1 VHIIRKKSLL
11 LFKPKAFDSVSWE
24 YRLELL
30 QHRGFL
36 VRWCNWLALKLSSS
50 SSSVR
55 LNDVRDPWIKHKR
68 GLRQGNPLSTYLFI
82 IAIDTLQHI
91 LQRATDEE
99 LLTPLR
105 DRTARLR
112 LSLYV
117 DDAVVFVSPV
127 QADVDMLMMI
137 MHHFGTAFGL
147 QINVSKSI
155 VAPICCTQLNL
166 DEILQNFAGAHVAFR
181 ISYLGLPITL
191 GRLRLVHLQFVFD
204 RATKKLAGWQG
215 NLLNIGGRQE
225 LVRAVLGALPTY
237 LLTAIKL
244 PKKFYRDMDKL

>member
-1 VHIIRKKSLL
+1 
-11 LFKPKAFDSVSWE
+11 
-24 YRLELL
+24 
-30 QHRGFL
+30 
-36 VRWCNWLALKLSSS
+36 
-50 SSSVR
+50 
-55 LNDVRDPWIKHKR
+55 
-68 GLRQGNPLSTYLFI
+68 
-82 IAIDTLQHI
+82 
-91 LQRATDEE
+91 
-99 LLTPLR
+99 
-105 DRTARLR
+105 
-112 LSLYV
+112 
-117 DDAVVFVSPV
+117 
-127 QADVDMLMMI
+127 MMI